1 MSITRLDD
9 GGQPAAVGPSLRDR
23 KKRRTR
29 ERLYDAALQLF
40 AERRYEDVT
49 VDEICDR
56 AEVGRATFFRFFGSK
71 AGLLVEFNHRLA
83 GRIGGRLSDG
93 PDDDAHRGSCGWSR
107 RRSPPP
113 GVRARFRPGD
123 MAREYIRN
131 ATASDLRDAAPPELF
146 ELVAGIVRSG
156 QESGEFPP
164 GPRCQLRGMDH
175 SGLAVGDHRRL
186 AGHRQRS
193 QPGAG
198 RPTIASASCWPALGR
213 VDG

>member
-1 MSITRLDD
+1 M
-9 GGQPAAVGPSLRDR
+9 GPSLRDR

-40 AERRYEDVT
+40 GERRYEDVT

-83 GRIGGRLSDG
+83 GRIAGRLGQAPDDG
-93 PDDDAHRGSCGWSR
+93 PTAQLWMVQEEIVAAWGSSALSTR
-107 RRSPPP
+107 
-113 GVRARFRPGD
+113 D

-156 QESGEFPP
+156 QESGEFRRNHDANFVAWIILASLSAITA
-164 GPRCQLRGMDH
+164 GWLDTGNDRSLARGTHDC
-175 SGLAVGDHRRL
+175 VGFLL
-186 AGHRQRS
+186 AG
-193 QPGAG
+193 
-198 RPTIASASCWPALGR
+198 LGR